1 MRLLFIQKINSCI
14 ALFFVSLYVTL
25 KSMILTTNYIS
36 DTNTWFDACYQ
47 VLKAMKSRESLQ
59 EFTEAIGRHIAIY
72 HVFFAVKNES
82 SENFILKAVS
92 VSEGHSIPS
101 AMQDA
106 IAGVV
111 KNKKFDNQAGDLEI
125 SEVIP
130 ENYKDCKRCSFFY
143 VRENYNYHE
152 YLLIALADFS
162 DYPELKVALRSLLP
176 VYLLN
181 FKPKDTAELQ
191 EYRLLVEHQS
201 DMVVKVDAE
210 GRFLY
215 VNPAYCKMFGK
226 KEEELLGNKFF
237 PLVHPDDLET
247 TRNEMQKLNVA
258 PYTCYLEQRALT
270 SDGWKWLSW
279 SDTAITNS
287 EGGIEYIIGVGRD
300 ISQIKQGEQ
309 NLEESE
315 RKFRIAFLQSPNLM
329 SITRATDG
337 RIYDIN
343 DRFVEFLGKNR
354 EDVIGKTTSSLGLF
368 DHFSRKQLL
377 ENLKKNGFVR
387 DLEFEIS
394 FPEGKHFTGLFSAE
408 VIKLNH
414 ENYLVSSVS
423 DITELKSARLQ
434 LEAYRNH
441 LEGLV
446 EERTASL
453 IEKNQELDH
462 FTFSVSHDL
471 KAPLRAIK
479 SYSRALNSDY
489 QQLLDEEGKNYL
501 SRLIAVADQMEKLI
515 NDLLEFSKLS
525 RSDLKLVPTSTY
537 ECLAEAM
544 ELVNHDLER
553 SGGKIMLQQQYPLVM
568 ASKPALVRVF
578 ENLFSNAI
586 KFCQKGQPPVI
597 EVSAF
602 TENGKVKI
610 SVADNGIGISADK
623 LKVIFKVFERLHGIE
638 SYPGSGIGLTI
649 AAKSVEKMQGSI
661 YVASEP
667 EKGSIFTVVL
677 NPVIDK

>member
-1 MRLLFIQKINSCI
+1 MRLLFIQKINTCI

-47 VLKAMKSRESLQ
+47 VMKDMKGRESVR
-59 EFTEAIGRHIAIY
+59 EFTEALCRHKAIY
-72 HVFFAVKNES
+72 QVLFAVKIDN
-82 SENFILKAVS
+82 SENFILLAEA
-92 VSEGHSIPS
+92 VSEGHTIPS
-101 AMQDA
+101 ALQDD

-111 KNKKFDNQAGDLEI
+111 MNQKFDNQTGDMEI

-130 ENYKDCKRCSFFY
+130 ENYTNYKSCSLFY
-143 VRENYNYHE
+143 VRENYNHHE

-162 DYPELKVALRSLLP
+162 DYPELKIALRSLLS

-181 FKPKDTAELQ
+181 LKLKDAGELQ
-191 EYRLLVEHQS
+191 EYRKLVEHQS

-215 VNPAYCKMFGK
+215 VNPAYCNMFGK
-226 KEEELLGNKFF
+226 KEEELLGKKFF

-247 TRNEMQKLNVA
+247 TRNEMQKLSVA

-270 SDGWKWLSW
+270 ADGWKWLSW
-279 SDTAITNS
+279 SDTAIMGKNG
-287 EGGIEYIIGVGRD
+287 EIEFIIGVGRD
-300 ISQIKQGEQ
+300 ISQIKQTEQ
-309 NLEESE
+309 DLEESE
-315 RKFRIAFLQSPNLM
+315 QKFRIAFLQSPNLM
-329 SITRATDG
+329 AITRLSDG
-337 RIYDIN
+337 KIYDIN
-343 DRFVEFLGKNR
+343 DRFDEFIGKKR
-354 EDVIGKTTSSLGLF
+354 EDVIGKTTSSLGFF
-368 DHFSRKQLL
+368 DHFSREQLL

-408 VIKLNH
+408 VIKLNN

-501 SRLIAVADQMEKLI
+501 NRLIAVADQMEKLI
-515 NDLLEFSKLS
+515 NDLLEFSKIS
-525 RSDLKLVPTSTY
+525 RSDLKLAPTSTY
-537 ECLAEAM
+537 DCLAEAM

-586 KFCQKGQPPVI
+586 KFCQKGQSPVI

-602 TENGKVKI
+602 TKNGKVNI